1 MKKLLLFSSLLLSG
15 CQVYEF
21 PNETPRLTG
30 GKWVLSNYDIVVIN
44 SISNVTVI
52 KNDTVCINAFNGQSY
67 VSGNVLMKQFY
78 NQTAKDRRFVIGKTT
93 WEFDSNGNHL
103 YCDFM
108 DKNGS
113 LMPTHNPYWVNMSGY
128 TKNISISNVEN
139 GGVTNYTFE
148 TNTIGVNPPKI
159 LKLLSPEIVTDLY
172 VDGGKRDKGVTVR
185 VLLTFMR

>member
-1 MKKLLLFSSLLLSG
+1 MKKLLLFLLLSLFG
-15 CQVYEF
+15 CQVYEL

-30 GKWVLSNYDIVVIN
+30 GKWVLANYDIVVIS
-44 SISNVTVI
+44 SISDVKVI

-78 NQTAKDRRFVIGKTT
+78 SQTARDRRFVIGKTT
-93 WEFDSNGNHL
+93 WEFDNNSNHL
-103 YCDFM
+103 YCDFIN
-108 DKNGS
+108 KNGS
-113 LMPTHNPYWVNMSGY
+113 ITPTHEPYWVRMSGY
-128 TKNISISNVEN
+128 KKTIAIDNVEN

-148 TNTIGVNPPKI
+148 TNTVGVNPPKI